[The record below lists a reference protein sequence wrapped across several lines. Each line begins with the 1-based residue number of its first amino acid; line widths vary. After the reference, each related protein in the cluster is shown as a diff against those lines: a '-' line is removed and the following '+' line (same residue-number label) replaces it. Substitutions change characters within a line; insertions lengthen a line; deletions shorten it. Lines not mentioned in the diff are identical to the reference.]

1 MGVDLRVTIYLH
13 EDGRLNEL
21 ARLDREIDKIS
32 IEVKKLSGKLSNA
45 KFVDNAP
52 AEVVAKERQK
62 LEEFEGSVSQ
72 LQEKRSAI
80 AEMA

>member
-1 MGVDLRVTIYLH
+1 MWMP
-13 EDGRLNEL
+13 NWL
-21 ARLDREIDKIS
+21 ASTARSTRS
-32 IEVKKLSGKLSNA
+32 GIEVKKLSGKLSNA

>member
-1 MGVDLRVTIYLH
+1 MAGLIDVDA
-13 EDGRLNEL
+13 EL